1 MTLRWGSGVNPDA
14 VLSYAILV
22 GSYCWKV
29 GGMFDSACSAYHQW
43 LRYPIEWTFEC
54 LLACTARKLHR
65 AYKQKCMNRLGWLIA
80 YRFVATVWVTYFAM
94 FETLASFS
102 MSIWISCIGL
112 VFGTIQIVVPRQQNQ
127 SILGSDEDIWGFG
140 QLVPLILLIQPFSVV
155 WEHLIVARSAKEQQR
170 EHEEDVTAVTSV
182 TVATPA
188 THKENTTASPGLPIL
203 EPPLQVSNVQ
213 SQRPRQTLL
222 QHLANYKP
230 VKPSERIGRQPTS
243 IEHILTGSR
252 AFHVIVFLTQPI
264 ILISTVVTFT
274 MDTRLM
280 GAFGTFNWV
289 VFCYMFI
296 NYIAAAWL
304 VTFCLIPWDTVGR
317 VPASWRTPCTIG
329 GQAEERMSFE

>member
-1 MTLRWGSGVNPDA
+1 MTPRWGSGVNPDA

-54 LLACTARKLHR
+54 LLAYTAKKVSR
-65 AYKQKCMNRLGWLIA
+65 AYMQNRMNRLGWLIA

-170 EHEEDVTAVTSV
+170 EHEEDVTAVT
-182 TVATPA
+182 VATPV

-203 EPPLQVSNVQ
+203 EPPLQDSNVQ
-213 SQRPRQTLL
+213 SQRSHQTLL
-222 QHLANYKP
+222 QHLASYKP
-230 VKPSERIGRQPTS
+230 VKPSERIAHQPTS
-243 IEHILTGSR
+243 IEHILTESR

-317 VPASWRTPCTIG
+317 IPVSWRKSCTTIG
-329 GQAEERMSFE
+329 GQMEDGMGSG